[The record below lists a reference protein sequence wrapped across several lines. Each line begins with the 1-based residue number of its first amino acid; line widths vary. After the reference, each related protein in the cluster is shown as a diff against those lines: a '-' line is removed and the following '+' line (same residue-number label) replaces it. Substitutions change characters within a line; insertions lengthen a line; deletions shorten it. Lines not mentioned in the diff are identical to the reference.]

1 MKHEGWSVAAGGIPD
16 GTFTVARPSQRDN
29 CHLPARHFRSHPVKF
44 PGVTKIH
51 KWGNPHCAVQ
61 RGGAF

>member
-29 CHLPARHFRSHPVKF
+29 CHLPARHFRSLLVWRIKSLAMLRPKRDF
-44 PGVTKIH
+44 GTP
-51 KWGNPHCAVQ
+51 
-61 RGGAF
+61 